1 MGDAASHPI
10 LVAEGVSVS
19 FGGVRALTGVDVRV
33 RPMERLGLIGPNGSG
48 KTTFLN
54 VVCGYVRPA
63 AGRVYVGDVDVTRG
77 SPADIARRGVARVF
91 QTVEVFGRLTL
102 LENLVAARARVG
114 ETLPR
119 LLWTPSLRRE
129 VASRARQLLAY
140 VGLVS
145 LWDREARDL
154 SFAQQ
159 RLLEIAMAMMS
170 DPKVLLLDES
180 TAGVNREMVDKI
192 VAVLR
197 RFTDEGGTL
206 VVVEHDVDFVFAVCE
221 RVVVLESGQVI
232 ADGPPA
238 EVRRAPQV
246 VQAYLGRGLAA

>member
-1 MGDAASHPI
+1 MGNAGSHPI
-10 LVAEGVSVS
+10 LVVEGVSVS
-19 FGGVRALTGVDVRV
+19 FGGVRALTGVEVRV

-119 LLWTPSLRRE
+119 LLRTPSLRRE
-129 VASRARQLLAY
+129 VASGARQLLAY
-140 VGLVS
+140 VGLDS

-238 EVRRAPQV
+238 EIRRAPQV